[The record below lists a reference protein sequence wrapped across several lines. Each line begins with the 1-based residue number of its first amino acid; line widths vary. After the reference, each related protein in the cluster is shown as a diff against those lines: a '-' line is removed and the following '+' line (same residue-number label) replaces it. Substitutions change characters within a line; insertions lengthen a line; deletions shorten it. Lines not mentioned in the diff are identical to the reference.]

1 LPTRCGG
8 PGISALRCSFAGGE
22 LTTAI
27 AEQAQNTDRPP
38 NVSECMNTA
47 SAWSQSGNSGTPRR
61 FPEIQQGQQEENEK
75 WPRSKVG
82 AMTFTGP

>member
-1 LPTRCGG
+1 
-8 PGISALRCSFAGGE
+8 
-22 LTTAI
+22 
-27 AEQAQNTDRPP
+27 
-38 NVSECMNTA
+38 MNTA